1 MRDGAQIILGAGRY
15 IQTPGAAALTGRE
28 AKFFADRA
36 IVAAGATAWQIAG
49 QQVEESLRANGVDF
63 LFHPFSGFCSETT
76 VGAIVRDAESFG
88 ARLIIGVG
96 GGKCMDTVKLAAD
109 CLGVRVIT
117 VPTSAATCAC
127 YATVCIKYDDT
138 GTPDCNEYCRQ
149 PVAAVLV
156 DTDLLARR
164 CPARMLAAGV
174 ADAMA
179 KYPEIDFSIRFV
191 KGWDITI
198 MPVSAL
204 QVAKSNTDK
213 YFADAANAV
222 LQVADGTLTPV
233 VDDIIFTN
241 LALTGLTSQLSS
253 GSKQLAVAHGLY
265 DAVSKLFKPQ
275 RARLLHGE
283 IVSCGIPVQLAVNG
297 YSEEYIEKNVRF
309 LELIGTPMQFS
320 QLGIE
325 PTEENLEQILAFIFD
340 NVGIDEP
347 ALQEKIRKNFAR
359 VMK

>member
-109 CLGVRVIT
+109 RLGVRVIT

-149 PVAAVLV
+149 PVAAVL
-156 DTDLLARR
+156 
-164 CPARMLAAGV
+164 
-174 ADAMA
+174 
-179 KYPEIDFSIRFV
+179 
-191 KGWDITI
+191 
-198 MPVSAL
+198 
-204 QVAKSNTDK
+204 
-213 YFADAANAV
+213 
-222 LQVADGTLTPV
+222 
-233 VDDIIFTN
+233 
-241 LALTGLTSQLSS
+241 
-253 GSKQLAVAHGLY
+253 
-265 DAVSKLFKPQ
+265 
-275 RARLLHGE
+275 
-283 IVSCGIPVQLAVNG
+283 
-297 YSEEYIEKNVRF
+297 
-309 LELIGTPMQFS
+309 
-320 QLGIE
+320 
-325 PTEENLEQILAFIFD
+325 
-340 NVGIDEP
+340 
-347 ALQEKIRKNFAR
+347 
-359 VMK
+359 